1 MKQSIKNN
9 LYFLNYVRKF
19 TPLYFYMRFITV
31 LLSPLQ
37 PLISIFIMK
46 IAIDNVAGGKP
57 LNEMLLIILTGFV
70 IAIACNF
77 IIHLI
82 NVGLG
87 TVAKRILTKNIQ
99 DIFLKK
105 AEELDFSC
113 FDDTEFYNQ
122 YTKAMYETD
131 GRCVSVFDTFVYFLS
146 KILTL
151 STVVT
156 VLAVLSPLIILLCAV
171 LIALNFCLN
180 KAKNRLDYKYS
191 NQLTPMKRRVEYI
204 KKIFYEPQFAQEVR
218 MGKLGGLMRK
228 KFHAAIDDMIKADRG
243 YCGLGALLSAGF
255 HSVGYILTFSV
266 IFIACWQIS
275 IGLLSI
281 GGFAAL
287 LNGAEQL
294 FMGFYGLVGSVT
306 EMDMHSKYIDNF
318 KNIIHYESQ
327 IEKTVQNKAFCSREG
342 DIELKN
348 VCFAYPG
355 HADYVLKNVSMR
367 IPRGKKIAIVGYN
380 GAGKSTLVKLL
391 LRLYDPSSGEIT
403 WNNSGYRTY
412 NASDLRDN
420 YSVVFQSY
428 QCYALSVDE
437 NITMSEKLSDDER
450 ARLAQSEKMSGIYEK
465 IESLPEKGQTCMSK
479 EFDEDGVPFS
489 GGEQQKVAISR
500 AFYEDKSVVIM
511 DEPSSALDPIAEY
524 EMNLSIRELA
534 KDKTVIMVSHRLSAI
549 RMFDEIYVFAKGEI
563 AEHGSHEEL
572 MQLSGRYAEM
582 FAKQA
587 GNYQEQA
594 SLAGQPG

>member
-1 MKQSIKNN
+1 M
-9 LYFLNYVRKF
+9 YFLNYVRTF
-19 TPLYFYMRFITV
+19 TPVYFYMRFITV

-46 IAIDNVAGGKP
+46 IAVDSVAEGKT
-57 LNEMLLIILTGFV
+57 LSEMLLMILMGFAV
-70 IAIACNF
+70 ATICNL

-82 NVGLG
+82 NIGIG
-87 TVAKRILTKNIQ
+87 MVAKRLLTKYIQ
-99 DIFLKK
+99 NIFLKK

-131 GRCVSVFDTFVYFLS
+131 GRCVSVFDTFINFLS

-156 VLAVLSPLIILLCAV
+156 VLAVLSPLIIILCAV
-171 LIALNFCLN
+171 LIALNFSLN
-180 KAKNRLDYKYS
+180 KVKNKLDYKYN
-191 NQLTPMKRRVEYI
+191 NQLTPMKRKVEYI
-204 KKIFYEPQFAQEVR
+204 KKIFYEPLFAQEVR
-218 MGKLGGLMRK
+218 MGKLGSLMRT
-228 KFHAAIDDMIKADRG
+228 KFAAAIDDMIRIDRD
-243 YCGLGALLSAGF
+243 YRGLNALLSAGF
-255 HSVGYILTFSV
+255 QSIGYILTFSV
-266 IFIACWQIS
+266 IFIACWQIKS
-275 IGLLSI
+275 GLLSI

-294 FMGFYGLVGSVT
+294 FMGFYGLPGSVT
-306 EMDMHSKYIDNF
+306 EMDLHSKYIDNF
-318 KNIIHYESQ
+318 QKIIHYESR
-327 IEKTVQNKAFCSREG
+327 IETTEQNKVCCGKEG

-348 VCFAYPG
+348 VYFAYPK
-355 HADYVLKNVSMR
+355 HKDYVLKNVSMS

-403 WNNSGYRTY
+403 WNNSGYKTY

-420 YSVVFQSY
+420 YSVVFQNY

-437 NITMSEKLSDDER
+437 NITMSESLSDDQK
-450 ARLAQSEKMSGIYEK
+450 ARLALSEKMSGIYEK

-489 GGEQQKVAISR
+489 GGEQQKIALSR
-500 AFYEDKSVVIM
+500 AFYENKSVIIM

-524 EMNLSIRELA
+524 EMNLSIKELA
-534 KDKTVIMVSHRLSAI
+534 KDKTIIMVSHRCL
-549 RMFDEIYVFAKGEI
+549 RFAC
-563 AEHGSHEEL
+563 L
-572 MQLSGRYAEM
+572 MKST
-582 FAKQA
+582 
-587 GNYQEQA
+587 
-594 SLAGQPG
+594 SLKRVKS